1 MTGGSRGT
9 VAWEDSAATW
19 IEYGNPHSTMG
30 QGDLEDYAVDFLV
43 SGKETFDW
51 LDASN
56 FAEIE
61 PYDDAGNP
69 QAFQS
74 GP

>member
-1 MTGGSRGT
+1 
-9 VAWEDSAATW
+9 
-19 IEYGNPHSTMG
+19 MG
-30 QGDLEDYAVDFLV
+30 QGDLENYQVDFLV

-56 FAEIE
+56 FAMIA
-61 PYDDAGNP
+61 PYDSSG
-69 QAFQS
+69 QVTGFSS